1 MPDDPHRSS
10 CRPLPHRRL
19 DRCAGAG
26 RWPLV
31 ATIWLLGCDPATA
44 RADADAAGGAV
55 DPIHVAVAPVERS
68 NLAAIYGTSATLR
81 AEARATVTSRARGV
95 LEAVLV
101 EEGAAVETGQV
112 LARLEDDEQELAV
125 TRAEAVHEMKLR
137 ELQRLEELNRQEMTS
152 DRAVDASR
160 REAEVADMDLEIARL
175 NLTRTAIRA
184 PFDGVIVTRHQDV
197 GATVGDGTPM
207 FAVADLDPLLVDVS
221 IPERHVGRL
230 APRQSVRLVPDGAET
245 PIEARIERLAPVV
258 DPGTGTVKVT
268 ASVDRAVHLRP
279 GAFVEV
285 QIVTDVHE
293 DVLVV
298 PRTALVA
305 EGRRW
310 HVFRPSPDGATV
322 QAIEVEVGFEE
333 GDRVEVKAVGD
344 ATLAEG
350 DNVVVTGAS
359 ALTDGAGVRILS
371 HPGVGAP
378 VPVSERE

>member
-1 MPDDPHRSS
+1 M
-10 CRPLPHRRL
+10 
-19 DRCAGAG
+19 
-26 RWPLV
+26 V